1 MAYVTQKVD
10 QTQQDLPE
18 LCQNLIPILTLAK
31 KCPLWVAKKFQKN
44 PLDSDFVTKE
54 HRVLVGI
61 LEVLKI
67 SRWTKKMTPNQCLVP
82 LTQWEFPAPPRPE
95 VLLRP
100 RHPLPSILLVG
111 LLQVLPEKHQHA
123 PPVVA
128 AKPANW

>member
-1 MAYVTQKVD
+1 MAYVTQNVAL
-10 QTQQDLPE
+10 TQKKILWT
-18 LCQNLIPILTLAK
+18 LILL
-31 KCPLWVAKKFQKN
+31 QKN
-44 PLDSDFVTKE
+44 
-54 HRVLVGI
+54 RVLVGI

-67 SRWTKKMTPNQCLVP
+67 SRWTRKMTPNQCLVP

-123 PPVVA
+123 PPVVV